1 MKKILKIGVV
11 GCGAIGTGVSEF
23 IESCLEGKAVLTAL
37 ADKNP
42 DKARLLKSQLKLR
55 APIVDIDGIVE
66 ASDLIIE
73 AASQAAACEVLEKA
87 IEKGKDVVILSVG
100 ALIKNIRFIPL
111 AEKKGVTIYVPS
123 GAICGIDGISSLS
136 INDQPKIT
144 ITTSKPIQGLI
155 GAEYF
160 KRKGIDVSAIKEPT
174 IVFKGG
180 VNEAIENFPKNINVA
195 ATLLLAT
202 TIDFSSSDLKNKSN
216 IEVCIKAD
224 PGLKRN
230 VHSITVEA
238 ENARLSIV
246 VENVPSRQNPKTSAL
261 TILSIQNLLKR
272 MFSSLKVG

>member
-1 MKKILKIGVV
+1 MKKILRIGVV

-23 IESCLEGKAVLTAL
+23 IASSLKGKAVLVAL
-37 ADKNP
+37 ADKNS
-42 DKARLLKSQLKLR
+42 DRAESLKNQQKLSVQ
-55 APIVDIDGIVE
+55 IVDIDQMVE
-66 ASDLIIE
+66 ISDLIIE
-73 AASQAAACEVLEKA
+73 AASQTAACEVLKKA

-100 ALIKNIRFIPL
+100 ALIKNMQFISL
-111 AEKKGVTIYVPS
+111 AEKRGVTIYVPS

-136 INDQPKIT
+136 INDQPKVT

-160 KRKGIDVSAIKEPT
+160 KRQGIDISAIKEPT

-180 VNEAIENFPKNINVA
+180 VKEAIENFPKNINVA

-202 TIDFSSSDLKNKSN
+202 TVGLSNYDLKNNTN

-224 PGLKRN
+224 PSLKRN